1 MLNSIRVSLKNS
13 LIYGLGNI
21 AVKVIGFLLIPL
33 YTDPKFF
40 SVDDFGIIGL
50 LDISG
55 QVIIAIIAS
64 SLPQS
69 LVRWYWDKEH
79 RDNQKGIFFMALTAQ
94 IVVCLIFCLL
104 FLPVSTTLSEM
115 IFRSETWSYTLRL
128 LIIGSAFQAVN
139 NIINMLMRIQSR
151 SVLYTAT
158 NLSKLGIVL
167 LLTIYF
173 IVFRKMGV
181 SGIYLAQLIGNGLFL
196 VILSGYSYRNCRP
209 YFSFSTY
216 REMSAYGFPMMFAS
230 FAGAMLNVIDRYS
243 LNSMSM
249 LKSVAIYTLAYKIS
263 SVLKLVFVDSYKLA
277 ITPMIVRKIDSPDNK
292 RFYSKVL
299 LYSSYVIMFA
309 IIGLSLFSREAIM
322 LISRSEDLWG
332 SFAIVPVLSLSVFFL
347 NLREVSSS
355 GLYIAKK
362 TKILG
367 VIVAVSGIMNLA
379 LNILLIPLWDIA
391 GAAVATLLS
400 QVFYWY
406 ACYFF
411 SQKAYFIPYETGKLF
426 MMFIC
431 GSTLAFSGM
440 LVNDLGLVPRLF
452 IKTGLLLS
460 FPFILYF
467 LGFYEKAELLAI
479 KGFIVKWSKPGN
491 FGKNLRSLG
500 GINDED

>member
-1 MLNSIRVSLKNS
+1 MLNSIRISLKNS
-13 LIYGLGNI
+13 FIYGLGNI

-69 LVRWYWDKEH
+69 LIRWYWDKDH
-79 RDNQKGIFFMALTAQ
+79 KANQKGIFFMSLTAQ

-104 FLPVSTTLSEM
+104 FLPATSTLSTM
-115 IFRSETWSYTLRL
+115 IFRTDAWSYTLKL
-128 LIIGSAFQAVN
+128 LILGSAFQAIN
-139 NIINMLMRIQSR
+139 NIMNMLMRIQSK
-151 SVLYTAT
+151 SVLYTVT
-158 NLSKLGIVL
+158 NSSKLFVVL

-181 SGIYLAQLIGNGLFL
+181 TGIYLAQLIGNSLFII
-196 VILSGYSYRNCRP
+196 VLSPYAIKNCKP
-209 YFSFSTY
+209 YFNFSTY

-243 LNSMSM
+243 LNSMSLM
-249 LKSVAIYTLAYKIS
+249 KSVAIYTLAYKIS

-277 ITPMIVRKIDSPDNK
+277 ITPMIVRKIDSPGNK

-299 LYSSYVIMFA
+299 LYSSFVIMFG
-309 IIGLSLFSREAIM
+309 IIGLSLFSQEAIKI
-322 LISRSEDLWG
+322 ISKSPDLWR
-332 SFAIVPVLSLSVFFL
+332 AYLIVPILSISVFFL

-362 TKILG
+362 TKVLG
-367 VIVAVSGIMNLA
+367 IIVAVSGILNLA
-379 LNILLIPLWDIA
+379 LNILLIPLWDIT
-391 GAAVATLLS
+391 GAAIATLLS
-400 QVFYWY
+400 QLFYWY

-411 SQKAYFIPYETGKLF
+411 AQKAYFIPYETRKLF

-431 GSTLAFSGM
+431 GTILSFA
-440 LVNDLGLVPRLF
+440 GLFVSEFNLLPRLL

-460 FPFILYF
+460 FPFILYY
-467 LGFYEKAELLAI
+467 LDFYEQAELQAL
-479 KGFIVKWSKPGN
+479 KGFAVKWGKIGN
-491 FGKNLRSLG
+491 LGKNLKSLG
-500 GINDED
+500 GINEDE